1 MAKKPQ
7 PTFPFTVNVPVKG
20 DYQIVVNEYEDFV
33 VVMLENAKTYDGVLS
48 RSYQKVIGEEKFD
61 HLGFAHK
68 MLKLFM
74 KTFAKEILLIT
85 GATKEEYTE
94 VKKTVSAKREYKALR
109 VGVTVDE
116 YPQLEQ
122 NGIYHEFDL
131 SNNFS
136 LTVYALQEEHLLH
149 LSFAENNGE
158 LLTKNDTVNA
168 DGNFGEIAVGYV
180 QNFIQMIKQHYIL
193 NPSVVAALDQV
204 ALDIKPEQLVK

>member
-7 PTFPFTVNVPVKG
+7 PTFPFTANVPVKG

-33 VVMLENAKTYDGVLS
+33 VVSLENAKTYDAVLT

-94 VKKTVSAKREYKALR
+94 IKKTVSAKREYKAIR
-109 VGVTVDE
+109 FGATDDEIQIESRGV
-116 YPQLEQ
+116 YQ
-122 NGIYHEFDL
+122 EFDL
-131 SNNFS
+131 TNNFN
-136 LTVYALQEEHLLH
+136 LLVYAIKDEHQLCIT
-149 LSFAENNGE
+149 FGENNE
-158 LLTKNDTVNA
+158 DLLSKNDKVNA
-168 DGNFGEIAVGYV
+168 EGNFGEIAVGYV

>member
-7 PTFPFTVNVPVKG
+7 PTFPFTANVPVKG
-20 DYQIVVNEYEDFV
+20 DYQIVVNEYEAFV
-33 VVMLENAKTYDGVLS
+33 VVSLENAKTYDAILS

-94 VKKTVSAKREYKALR
+94 VKKTVSAKREYKAIR
-109 VGVTVDE
+109 FGITVDGA
-116 YPQLEQ
+116 QLEQ
-122 NGIYHEFDL
+122 SGLYHEFDL

-136 LTVYALQEEHLLH
+136 LTVYVLQEEHHLH

-158 LLTKNDTVNA
+158 LLVKNDSVNA

>member
-7 PTFPFTVNVPVKG
+7 PTFPFTVSVPVKG

-33 VVMLENAKTYDGVLS
+33 VVMLENAKTYDAILS

-94 VKKTVSAKREYKALR
+94 IKKSVSAKREYKAIR
-109 VGVTVDE
+109 FGTTIEGVE
-116 YPQLEQ
+116 IEQ
-122 NGIYHEFDL
+122 RGIYHEFDL
-131 SNNFS
+131 SNNFG
-136 LTVYALQEEHLLH
+136 LVVYALQEEHHLH

-168 DGNFGEIAVGYV
+168 EGNFGEIAVGYV